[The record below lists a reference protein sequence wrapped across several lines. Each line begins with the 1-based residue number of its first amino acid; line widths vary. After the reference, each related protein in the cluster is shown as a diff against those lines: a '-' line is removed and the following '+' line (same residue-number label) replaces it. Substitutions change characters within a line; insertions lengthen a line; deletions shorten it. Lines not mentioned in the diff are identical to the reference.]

1 MNKKVLTSVL
11 LGFLAVLLVV
21 GLIYQFTPNVGSLF
35 GSAQTGTPAIKVNG
49 QTITVEELQALQ
61 RSNPVLSA
69 TTAGSLGDDLKTVT
83 VESRIENA
91 LLKAASQDQDISR
104 ADVNTQVDQVRK
116 SNNLTDNKTWV
127 DRLAQIGFTD
137 ASYRQEVKSQLAVQ
151 KKQKAITGAARKASA
166 AELQQYYDLNKD
178 QFQDEARV
186 IGREIVVADQA
197 KANALLSQLK
207 SGADFAALAS
217 ANSSEFK
224 SRGGAL
230 GPVTNGK
237 PAPVTQVTL
246 PSEVGAAAFAL
257 TGGGL
262 TDVIAS
268 GGKFYIVKVEQFVPA
283 ATKPFASVKAQVTD
297 KVNQLLQTAAAEQ
310 WFDGLRKN
318 AQVEYLVPAW
328 KIQNPTV
335 AVVAGQKIPYSD
347 VLSGV
352 VGNQQFA
359 ALLQQVPAE
368 QAGSMVNQFLKPGIT
383 DQLIEQFAAPSIVA
397 SSKLALVG
405 NRANLAQQ
413 LALYGSRDV
422 TVSDQDVIK
431 NYQANIATYSTKAS
445 ATISEAVFTD
455 KAKALAFRQSYDGKN
470 FVSAASKAG
479 GTVSE
484 RGSLTQGDAKLNPA
498 LGKAIFDTASLRPA
512 GEGSVSDVIENGQNF
527 SVAYVT
533 DLVRASVKPL
543 KEVESV
549 IRPQLLA
556 QKRSEAG
563 QAYLKAQ
570 MKDIKV
576 QNDLSAVLAA
586 QDKRL
591 AAAPKPAPGSTAT
604 PGAATPNSTAPA
616 ATTPATTPAT
626 PAPDSTAPKTTPPA
640 NP

>member
-35 GSAQTGTPAIKVNG
+35 GTTQSGTPAIKVNG

-91 LLKAASQDQDISR
+91 LLKAASQDQEVSR
-104 ADVNTQVDQVRK
+104 SEVNTQVDQVRK

-127 DRLAQIGFTD
+127 DRLSQIGFTD

-151 KKQKAITGAARKASA
+151 KKQKSVTEAAPKGTPAQ
-166 AELQQYYDLNKD
+166 LQQYYDLNKA
-178 QFQDEARV
+178 QFQDEARIV
-186 IGREIVVADQA
+186 GREIVVADRA
-197 KANALLSQLK
+197 KASGLLSQLK
-207 SGADFAALAS
+207 SGSDFAVLAS
-217 ANSSEFK
+217 NNSSEFK

-237 PAPVTQVTL
+237 PAPVTQATL
-246 PSEVGAAAFAL
+246 PTEVGAAAFGL

-268 GGKFYIVKVEQFVPA
+268 GGKFYIVKVEQFIPA
-283 ATKPFASVKAQVTD
+283 ATKPFESVKSQVTER
-297 KVNQLLQTAAAEQ
+297 VNQLLQTAAAEQ
-310 WFDGLRKN
+310 WFDNLRKN
-318 AQVEYLVPAW
+318 AQIEYLLPAW

-335 AVVAGQKIPYSD
+335 AVVGGQKIAYSD

-383 DQLIEQFAAPSIVA
+383 DQLIEQYAAPTIVA
-397 SSKLALVG
+397 NNKLALVG

-431 NYQANIATYSTKAS
+431 NYQANIATYTTKAS
-445 ATISEAVFTD
+445 ATISEAVFAD
-455 KAKALAFRQSYDGKN
+455 RAKALAFRQNFDGKN
-470 FVSAASKAG
+470 FVAVASKAG

-512 GEGSVSDVIENGQNF
+512 GEGSVSDVIESGKNF

-549 IRPQLLA
+549 IRAQLLE
-556 QKRSEAG
+556 QKRNEAG

-570 MKDIKV
+570 MKGIKV
-576 QNDLSAVLAA
+576 ENNLSAVLAA

-591 AAAPKPAPGSTAT
+591 AAAAPKPTPGTTT
-604 PGAATPNSTAPA
+604 PGAGASGSAAPAAAPETAPA
-616 ATTPATTPAT
+616 TT
-626 PAPDSTAPKTTPPA
+626 APDSTTPQTSTPA
-640 NP
+640 KP

>member
-35 GSAQTGTPAIKVNG
+35 STAQAGTPAIKVNG

-69 TTAGSLGDDLKTVT
+69 TTTGSLGDDLKTVT

-104 ADVNTQVDQVRK
+104 NDVNTQVDQVRK

-151 KKQKAITGAARKASA
+151 KKQKAITDAAPKASA
-166 AELQQYYDLNKD
+166 AQLQQYYDLNKA
-178 QFQDEARV
+178 QFQDEARIV
-186 IGREIVVADQA
+186 GREIVVADQA
-197 KANALLSQLK
+197 KANALLAQLK
-207 SGADFAALAS
+207 GGSDFAALAS

-237 PAPVTQVTL
+237 PAPVTQATL
-246 PSEVGAAAFAL
+246 PTEVGAAAFAL
-257 TGGGL
+257 TSGGL
-262 TDVIAS
+262 TDVTAS

-283 ATKPFASVKAQVTD
+283 ATKPFEGVKSQVTD

-318 AQVEYLVPAW
+318 AQVEYLLPAW

-335 AVVAGQKIPYSD
+335 AVVGGQKIAYSD

-383 DQLIEQFAAPSIVA
+383 EQLIEQYAAPTIVA
-397 SSKLALVG
+397 NNKLALVG
-405 NRANLAQQ
+405 NRASLAQQ

-431 NYQANIATYSTKAS
+431 NYQTNIATYTTKAS
-445 ATISEAVFTD
+445 ATISEAVFAD
-455 KAKALAFRQSYDGKN
+455 KAKALAFRQSFDGKN

-570 MKDIKV
+570 MKGIKV
-576 QNDLSAVLAA
+576 ENDLSAVLAA

-591 AAAPKPAPGSTAT
+591 AAAAPKPTPSSTAPGTATPGSTAPATT
-604 PGAATPNSTAPA
+604 PAATP
-616 ATTPATTPAT
+616 ATTPATTPKT
-626 PAPDSTAPKTTPPA
+626 TAPAKP
-640 NP
+640 